1 MRGIA
6 QIIVK
11 VLFNR
16 SIVSLRVSKFILLK
30 GWEMDSKSI
39 PELLKRSLQSH
50 MAEADLRE
58 DEETQDIIAKLSEL
72 SDKVAAAKAR
82 ALSNRE
88 QRLADEAKG
97 EL

>member
-11 VLFNR
+11 VLFIR

-58 DEETQDIIAKLSEL
+58 DEETQDIIAKLSVL
-72 SDKVAAAKAR
+72 SDKVAEAKAR
-82 ALSNRE
+82 ALANRA
-88 QRLADEAKG
+88 QRLAEEAQG
-97 EL
+97 

>member
-1 MRGIA
+1 
-6 QIIVK
+6 
-11 VLFNR
+11 
-16 SIVSLRVSKFILLK
+16 
-30 GWEMDSKSI
+30 
-39 PELLKRSLQSH
+39 

-82 ALSNRE
+82 AMANRA

-97 EL
+97 

>member
-11 VLFNR
+11 ILFIR

-58 DEETQDIIAKLSEL
+58 DEETQDIIAKLSVL
-72 SDKVAAAKAR
+72 SDKVAEAKAR
-82 ALSNRE
+82 ALANRA
-88 QRLADEAKG
+88 QRLAEEAKG
-97 EL
+97 

>member
-58 DEETQDIIAKLSEL
+58 DEETQDIIAKLSVL
-72 SDKVAAAKAR
+72 SDKVAEAKAR
-82 ALSNRE
+82 ALANRA
-88 QRLADEAKG
+88 QRLAEQAKG
-97 EL
+97 

>member
-11 VLFNR
+11 VLFIR

-58 DEETQDIIAKLSEL
+58 DEETQDIIAKLSGL
-72 SDKVAAAKAR
+72 SDKVAEAKAR
-82 ALSNRE
+82 ALANRA
-88 QRLADEAKG
+88 QRLAEEAKG
-97 EL
+97 

>member
-1 MRGIA
+1 RLISEIE
-6 QIIVK
+6 QLIVK
-11 VLFNR
+11 YIPTW
-16 SIVSLRVSKFILLK
+16 SIDSLRVSKFILLK

-58 DEETQDIIAKLSEL
+58 DKETQDIIAKLSEL

-82 ALSNRE
+82 ALANRA
-88 QRLADEAKG
+88 QRLADESKG
-97 EL
+97 